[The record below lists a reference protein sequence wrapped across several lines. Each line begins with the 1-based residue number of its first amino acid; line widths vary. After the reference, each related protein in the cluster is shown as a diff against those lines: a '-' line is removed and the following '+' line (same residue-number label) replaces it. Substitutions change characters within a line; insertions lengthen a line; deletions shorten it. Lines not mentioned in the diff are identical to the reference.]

1 MCQLLSKAIQRIGI
15 LNSWIWLANRVLE
28 TGPVLYSPD
37 RSPDVFPGHSSQS
50 VKKWNRQ
57 KRIKSYLP
65 GYISPYGENCP
76 LRL

>member
-1 MCQLLSKAIQRIGI
+1 MCQFSKAIQRVGI

-57 KRIKSYLP
+57 KRIKSYSP
-65 GYISPYGENCP
+65 VYISPYNCA

>member
-1 MCQLLSKAIQRIGI
+1 MCQLFSNAIQRVGI

-50 VKKWNRQ
+50 VKKW
-57 KRIKSYLP
+57 SELVY
-65 GYISPYGENCP
+65 PYGENCA